1 MQMVEKIAGRALAQL
16 IGVHERTIRDLAD
29 TGHVVKL
36 GKATYDRDA
45 SIRAYCAHLRET
57 AAGRGGAVG
66 VATLTAERARLA
78 REQADAAALKN
89 AAARGDAIPASE
101 VKAKWVAILTAIR
114 SRMLAVPSRVRMRAP
129 HLTRDEVEIIDAEL
143 RDALE
148 EVAHG

>member
-1 MQMVEKIAGRALAQL
+1 MVEKIAGRALAQL

-29 TGHVVKL
+29 AGHVVKL

-45 SIRAYCAHLRET
+45 SILAYCTHLRET
-57 AAGRGGAVG
+57 AAGRGGAIG

-78 REQADAAALKN
+78 REQADSAALKN
-89 AAARGDAIPASE
+89 AALRGDTIAAAD

-114 SRMLAVPSRVRMRAP
+114 SRILSVPSRVRMRAP
-129 HLTRDEVEIIDAEL
+129 HLTRAEIEIVDAEL

-148 EVAHG
+148 EAAHG